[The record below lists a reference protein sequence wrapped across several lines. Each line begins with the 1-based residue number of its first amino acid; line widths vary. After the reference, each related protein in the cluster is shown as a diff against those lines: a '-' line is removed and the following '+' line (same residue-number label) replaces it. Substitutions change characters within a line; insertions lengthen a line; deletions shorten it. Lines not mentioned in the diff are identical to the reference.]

1 MRLRLG
7 VLVVLLVL
15 IVGSLATVGGL
26 ALSRHANPFSGADKT
41 QTTRDEVMAQA
52 RQFML
57 RVNTYNPSMLQ
68 GTTMPAYRK
77 QVEAV
82 MTAKFKA
89 DFEQNVPYA
98 EATVAQAGVART
110 TKVYAVG
117 VSDIEDTRATA
128 LVAGEFTTSYP
139 DKSDSSKRIPTDPQP
154 YRVEVTLDR
163 VGGRWLIDGFQPV
176 TSPQASQAPGS
187 TAPGASATAS
197 PSATTPPSSTT
208 PSSLSSSP
216 TGSAQ

>member
-26 ALSRHANPFSGADKT
+26 ALSRHANPFSGVDKT
-41 QTTRDEVMAQA
+41 QTTRDEIMAQT

-57 RVNTYNPSMLQ
+57 RVNTYGPSMLQ
-68 GTTMPAYRK
+68 GTTMPAYRR

-82 MTAKFKA
+82 MTDKFKA
-89 DFEQNVPYA
+89 DFEHNVPYA
-98 EATVAQAGVART
+98 EATVAQAGVERT

-128 LVAGEFTTSYP
+128 LVAGEFTNSYP
-139 DKSDSSKRIPTDPQP
+139 DKTDPSKRVPSDPQP
-154 YRVEVTLDR
+154 YRVQVTLDR

-176 TSPQASQAPGS
+176 TSPPSSQSPQSPSSQTPSSQAPVPGS
-187 TAPGASATAS
+187 GTPTAPAS
-197 PSATTPPSSTT
+197 PSAS
-208 PSSLSSSP
+208 
-216 TGSAQ
+216 GSAQ

>member
-15 IVGSLATVGGL
+15 VVGSIATVGAL
-26 ALSRHANPFSGADKT
+26 ALSRHTNPFSGDDKT

-57 RVNTYNPSMLQ
+57 RVNTYDPSMLQ
-68 GTTMPAYRK
+68 GKTMPGYRK
-77 QVEAV
+77 RVEAV
-82 MTAKFKA
+82 MTAKFRA

-110 TKVYAVG
+110 TRVYAVG
-117 VSDIEDTRATA
+117 VSDVEDTRATA
-128 LVAGEFTTSYP
+128 LVAGEFTNSYP
-139 DKSDSSKRIPTDPQP
+139 DTKDSSKRVPADPQP

-163 VGGRWLIDGFQPV
+163 VGGKWLVDGFQPV
-176 TSPQASQAPGS
+176 QSPQASQAPAPSGS
-187 TAPGASATAS
+187 PTSTPAS
-197 PSATTPPSSTT
+197 PSAS
-208 PSSLSSSP
+208 
-216 TGSAQ
+216 GSAQ

>member
-1 MRLRLG
+1 VRLRLG

-26 ALSRHANPFSGADKT
+26 ALSRHANPFSGVDKT
-41 QTTRDEVMAQA
+41 QTTRDEVMAQT

-57 RVNTYNPSMLQ
+57 RVNTYGPSMLQ
-68 GTTMPAYRK
+68 GTTMPSYRK

-82 MTAKFKA
+82 MTAKFKT

-98 EATVAQAGVART
+98 EATVAQAGVQRT
-110 TKVYAVG
+110 TTVYAVG

-128 LVAGEFTTSYP
+128 LVAGEFTNSFP
-139 DKSDSSKRIPTDPQP
+139 DKKDPSKRVPTDPQP

-163 VGGRWLIDGFQPV
+163 VGGTWLIDGFQPV
-176 TSPQASQAPGS
+176 QSPQSQGS
-187 TAPGASATAS
+187 GTAGSSGSSPSPSTTAPAS
-197 PSATTPPSSTT
+197 PSAS
-208 PSSLSSSP
+208 
-216 TGSAQ
+216 GSAQ

>member
-1 MRLRLG
+1 MDVRAVRLRLG
-7 VLVVLLVL
+7 ILVVLLVL

-26 ALSRHANPFSGADKT
+26 ALSRHGNPFSSADKT
-41 QTTRDEVMAQA
+41 QRTRDEVMAQA

-57 RVNTYNPSMLQ
+57 RVNTYDPSMLQ
-68 GTTMPAYRK
+68 GTTMPKYRA

-110 TKVYAVG
+110 TKVYGVG

-128 LVAGEFTTSYP
+128 LVAGEFTTTYP
-139 DKSDSSKRIPTDPQP
+139 DKKDSTKRVPTDPQP

-163 VGGRWLIDGFQPV
+163 IGGKWLVDGFQPV
-176 TSPQASQAPGS
+176 TSPQGSQAPAPSGS
-187 TAPGASATAS
+187 GT
-197 PSATTPPSSTT
+197 PSATTSPSVS
-208 PSSLSSSP
+208 
-216 TGSAQ
+216 GSAQ